1 MKQLLL
7 FFTGLM
13 FLNGSAQLL
22 VQNTTIVDVEN
33 KKLVPGQDVLIEG
46 DKITAIG
53 QKLSWPTAK
62 IIDGSGKYLMPGL
75 VDAHVH
81 FFSKRQYLH

>member
-7 FFTGLM
+7 FFTCLM

-46 DKITAIG
+46 E
-53 QKLSWPTAK
+53 LNFVFWPILK
-62 IIDGSGKYLMPGL
+62 
-75 VDAHVH
+75 
-81 FFSKRQYLH
+81 